1 MIPVSHEVAQAHAFS
16 PMLLYLSAKFLKTH
30 VDQLSTCVPVSE
42 DNQQKLA
49 DLKKALRVLQGGNN
63 LATSYLELLDSD
75 SESFHKLCHLS
86 TGQECTISEVTG
98 QREPPFTFEIM
109 NLF

>member
-1 MIPVSHEVAQAHAFS
+1 MDFVSHDVAQAHAFS

-30 VDQLSTCVPVSE
+30 ADQVSTCVSASE
-42 DNQQKLA
+42 DKQQKLE

-63 LATSYLELLDSD
+63 LAMSYLELLDSD
-75 SESFHKLCHLS
+75 SDSFDKLCNLAS
-86 TGQECTISEVTG
+86 AQGCTMSDVTG
-98 QREPPFTFEIM
+98 QPEPPFFLDIM